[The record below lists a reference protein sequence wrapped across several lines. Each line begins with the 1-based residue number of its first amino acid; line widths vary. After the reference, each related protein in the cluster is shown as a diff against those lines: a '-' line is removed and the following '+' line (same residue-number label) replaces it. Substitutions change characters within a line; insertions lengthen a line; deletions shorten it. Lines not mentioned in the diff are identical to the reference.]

1 MSILLVSNTDGF
13 QGGIGM
19 DEPARPGPERRRRE
33 KKEDVR
39 ARLLASAFGVFA
51 ERGYEGAS
59 LERVAQAAGFS
70 KGAVYSNFSSKDE
83 LVFELVAAKIDER
96 IEEARGAAEK
106 RAAKARAAGGTE
118 GAAADAAA
126 AAGRELR
133 AVGAADPAWQLLFLE
148 FWIRCAR
155 NEELRAKLAQRRLA
169 MRGRI
174 ADLVEAQAATAGARL
189 GRAGAMDLATT
200 VLALSNGL
208 GIEGIIDPK
217 AAPPRLLGDILSRIV
232 AGSFQA
238 AAGSTAAASEARR
251 PARKE

>member
-1 MSILLVSNTDGF
+1 MSERKSAV
-13 QGGIGM
+13 
-19 DEPARPGPERRRRE
+19 PARRRRE

-39 ARLLASAFGVFA
+39 AKLLMSAFGVFA

-59 LERVAQAAGFS
+59 LERVAEAAGFS
-70 KGAVYSNFSSKDE
+70 KGAVYSNFASKDE

-106 RAAKARAAGGTE
+106 RVAKARATKGS
-118 GAAADAAA
+118 AAAAGDAAA

-133 AVGAADPAWQLLFLE
+133 AVGAADPEWQLLFLE

-189 GRAGAMDLATT
+189 GRAEAMDLATT

-208 GIEGIIDPK
+208 GIEGIIDPR

-238 AAGSTAAASEARR
+238 AAGSAADGSEARS
-251 PARKE
+251 PAGRGRR